1 MKIES
6 KGDKFVITDF
16 NDIEAYKLACKIEKD
31 GIYFYKKL
39 KENSDD
45 KGIKEMFDFLIAEE
59 NNHLKFF
66 EDCLYELRESEEDR
80 DEDND
85 LLESFNYGIFNF
97 TKDIKELE
105 EIVNMPKKALKLG
118 ELAERRSI
126 KFYRACQD
134 QVSERRVKDELEN
147 IIGEEIKHQNHF
159 KKALTEN

>member
-6 KGDKFVITDF
+6 SGDKFVITDF

-59 NNHLKFF
+59 NKHLKFF

-85 LLESFNYGIFNF
+85 LLEGFNYGIFDF
-97 TKDIKELE
+97 AKDIKELE
-105 EIVNMPKKALKLG
+105 KIVNTPKKALKLG
-118 ELAERRSI
+118 ELAEQRSI

-134 QVSERRVKDELEN
+134 QVSGRRVKDELEN

-159 KKALTEN
+159 RKALTGS